1 MIIVWVKYDFFV
13 RECLFLEFLKCVRLF
28 FMLKYSLWNIFEIEE
43 FVIKN
48 LICVNILY
56 KGMDFFLFLDYF
68 ECMLLKFCLCLN

>member
-1 MIIVWVKYDFFV
+1 
-13 RECLFLEFLKCVRLF
+13 
-28 FMLKYSLWNIFEIEE
+28 MLKYSLWNIFEIEE